1 MRMAHGRRGVVLGL
15 AASPITLITSPLN
28 AQARTIWSADEA
40 YDALLADSAR
50 VIDVRSREEW
60 LETGVGAGIWAISMH
75 EDRFPDRLFA
85 AKALAGSR
93 DVGLICA
100 TGGRSASLL
109 RALRQARYEGYV
121 DISEGMLGSRRG
133 RGWLAAGLPVVPL
146 DTALASMPEGL
157 A

>member
-1 MRMAHGRRGVVLGL
+1 MTMAYGRRALVLGL
-15 AASPITLITSPLN
+15 AAAPFALITSSLN
-28 AQARTIWSADEA
+28 AQERTVWSADEA
-40 YDALLADSAR
+40 YDALLGDSAR

-60 LETGVGAGIWAISMH
+60 LETGVGAGVWPISMH

-85 AKALAGSR
+85 AKAMAGSR

-100 TGGRSASLL
+100 TGGRSATLL
-109 RALRQARYEGYV
+109 RALRQAGYEGYV

>member
-1 MRMAHGRRGVVLGL
+1 MKMAHGRRVFVLGL
-15 AASPITLITSPLN
+15 AASPIALASSRLH
-28 AQARTIWSADEA
+28 AQARTIWSVDEA
-40 YDALLADSAR
+40 YEALLTDSAR

-60 LETGVGAGIWAISMH
+60 LETGVGAGVWPISMH

-109 RALRQARYEGYV
+109 RALRQAGYEGYV

-133 RGWLAAGLPVVPL
+133 PGWLAAGLPVVPL
-146 DTALASMPEGL
+146 EAALASMPEEL

>member
-1 MRMAHGRRGVVLGL
+1 MTQAHGRRAFVLGL
-15 AASPITLITSPLN
+15 AAAPVTLITSPLSG
-28 AQARTIWSADEA
+28 QTRTIWSAEEA
-40 YDALLADSAR
+40 YGALLADKAR

-60 LETGVGAGIWAISMH
+60 LDTGVGAGVWPISMH
-75 EDRFPDRLFA
+75 EERFPDRLLA

-109 RALRQARYEGYV
+109 RALRQARYDGFV

-133 RGWLAAGLPVVPL
+133 PGWLAAGLPVVPL
-146 DTALASMPEGL
+146 NAALASMPEEL

>member
-1 MRMAHGRRGVVLGL
+1 MRIALGRRVFILGL
-15 AASPITLITSPLN
+15 AASPIALGSSRLH
-28 AQARTIWSADEA
+28 AQARTIWSAVEA

-60 LETGVGAGIWAISMH
+60 LETGVGARIWAISMH

-85 AKALAGSR
+85 AKAMAGSR

-100 TGGRSASLL
+100 TGGRSATLL
-109 RALRQARYEGYV
+109 RALRQAGYEGYV

-133 RGWLAAGLPVVPL
+133 PGWLAAGLPVVPL
-146 DTALASMPEGL
+146 DAALASMPEGL

>member
-1 MRMAHGRRGVVLGL
+1 MKLTHGRRVFVLGL
-15 AASPITLITSPLN
+15 TVSPVALATSRLH
-28 AQARTIWSADEA
+28 AQARTIWSAGEA
-40 YDALLADSAR
+40 YDALLADHAR

-60 LETGVGAGIWAISMH
+60 QETGVGARVWPISMH
-75 EDRFPDRLFA
+75 EDRFPERLFA

-109 RALRQARYEGYV
+109 RALRQAGYEGYV

-133 RGWLAAGLPVVPL
+133 PGWLGAGLPVVSL
-146 DTALASMPEGL
+146 DAALASMPEQL

>member
-1 MRMAHGRRGVVLGL
+1 MKMAHARRAFVLGL
-15 AASPITLITSPLN
+15 AASPVGLIASRLY
-28 AQARTIWSADEA
+28 AQSRKVWLADEA
-40 YDALLADSAR
+40 YDALLADRAR

-60 LETGVGAGIWAISMH
+60 LETGVGAGVWPISMH

-109 RALRQARYEGYV
+109 RALRQAGFDGYV
-121 DISEGMLGSRRG
+121 DISEGMLGSRQRP
-133 RGWLAAGLPVVPL
+133 GWLAAGLPVVPL
-146 DTALASMPEGL
+146 DAALASMPGEL

>member
-1 MRMAHGRRGVVLGL
+1 MTMAHARRVFVLGL
-15 AASPITLITSPLN
+15 AAAPVTLITSPLT
-28 AQARTIWSADEA
+28 AQARTIWSAAEA

-60 LETGVGAGIWAISMH
+60 LETGVGAGVWPISMH

-109 RALRQARYEGYV
+109 RALRQARYDGYV
-121 DISEGMLGSRRG
+121 DISEGMLGSRWG
-133 RGWLAAGLPVVPL
+133 PGWLAAGLPVVPL
-146 DTALASMPEGL
+146 DAAVASMPEEL

>member
-1 MRMAHGRRGVVLGL
+1 MRIALGRRVFILGL
-15 AASPITLITSPLN
+15 AASPIALGSSRLH
-28 AQARTIWSADEA
+28 AQARTIWSAVEA

-60 LETGVGAGIWAISMH
+60 LETGVGARILAISMH

-85 AKALAGSR
+85 AKAMAGSR

-100 TGGRSASLL
+100 TGGRSATLL
-109 RALRQARYEGYV
+109 RALRQAGYEGYV

-133 RGWLAAGLPVVPL
+133 PGWLAAGLPVVPL
-146 DTALASMPEGL
+146 DAALASMPEGL

>member
-1 MRMAHGRRGVVLGL
+1 MKTVPGRRVFLLGL
-15 AASPITLITSPLN
+15 AASPFALAGSRLH

-40 YDALLADSAR
+40 YDALLADRAR
-50 VIDVRSREEW
+50 VIDIRSREEW
-60 LETGVGAGIWAISMH
+60 LETGVGAGIWPISMH

-100 TGGRSASLL
+100 TGGRSAALL
-109 RALRQARYEGYV
+109 RALRQAGYEGYV

-133 RGWLAAGLPVVPL
+133 PGWLAAGLPVVPRA
-146 DTALASMPEGL
+146 TSLASLPDEL
-157 A
+157 S

>member
-1 MRMAHGRRGVVLGL
+1 MTMAHGRRVFVIGL
-15 AASPITLITSPLN
+15 AAAHVTLITSPLT
-28 AQARTIWSADEA
+28 AQTRTIWSADEA

-50 VIDVRSREEW
+50 VIDVRSRGEW
-60 LETGVGAGIWAISMH
+60 LETGIGAGVWPISMH

-93 DVGLICA
+93 KVGLICA

-109 RALRQARYEGYV
+109 RALRQARHDGYV

-133 RGWLAAGLPVVPL
+133 PGWLAAGLPLVPL
-146 DTALASMPEGL
+146 NAALASLPEEL

>member
-1 MRMAHGRRGVVLGL
+1 MKMAHGRRVFVLGL
-15 AASPITLITSPLN
+15 AASPIALASSRLH
-28 AQARTIWSADEA
+28 AQARTIWSVDEA
-40 YDALLADSAR
+40 YEALLTDSAR

-60 LETGVGAGIWAISMH
+60 LETGVGAGIWPISMH

-93 DVGLICA
+93 VVGLICA

-109 RALRQARYEGYV
+109 RALRQAGYEGYV

-133 RGWLAAGLPVVPL
+133 PGWLAAGLPVVPL
-146 DTALASMPEGL
+146 EAALASLPGEL

>member
-1 MRMAHGRRGVVLGL
+1 MTMAHHRRVFVLGL
-15 AASPITLITSPLN
+15 AAAPATLITSPLT
-28 AQARTIWSADEA
+28 AQARTIWSVDEA
-40 YDALLADSAR
+40 YDALLADNAR

-60 LETGVGAGIWAISMH
+60 LETGVGAGVWPISMH

-85 AKALAGSR
+85 AKALAGPR
-93 DVGLICA
+93 NVGLICA

-133 RGWLAAGLPVVPL
+133 PGWLAAGLPLVAL
-146 DTALASMPEGL
+146 DAALASMPEEL

>member
-1 MRMAHGRRGVVLGL
+1 MTTEHGRRLFVIGL
-15 AASPITLITSPLN
+15 AAGPVTLITSPLT

-50 VIDVRSREEW
+50 VVDVRSREEW
-60 LETGVGAGIWAISMH
+60 LETGVGAGVWPISMH

-109 RALRQARYEGYV
+109 RALRQARYDGYV

-133 RGWLAAGLPVVPL
+133 PGWLAAGLPVVPL
-146 DTALASMPEGL
+146 DAALASMPEDL

>member
-1 MRMAHGRRGVVLGL
+1 MAHGRRFLVLGL
-15 AASPITLITSPLN
+15 AAAPLTLITFRLH
-28 AQARTIWSADEA
+28 AQAQTVWSADEA
-40 YDALLADSAR
+40 YDGLLGDSAR

-60 LETGVGAGIWAISMH
+60 LETGVGAGVWPISMH
-75 EDRFPDRLFA
+75 EERFPDRLFA

-93 DVGLICA
+93 NVGLICA

-121 DISEGMLGSRRG
+121 DISEGMLGSRLG
-133 RGWLAAGLPVVPL
+133 PGWLAAGLPVVPL
-146 DTALASMPEGL
+146 DAALASMPEEL